1 MAEHQPAW
9 VTSCAAKQQQKH
21 SGSRPHTFGKKHGH
35 KSTCEAQ
42 GTNGSGTTASS
53 SPTTI
58 RTANKSLQKLAWVLI
73 SI

>member
-9 VTSCAAKQQQKH
+9 VTSCAAKQQKH
-21 SGSRPHTFGKKHGH
+21 GGSRHRTFGKNQGH

-42 GTNGSGTTASS
+42 GTNGSGTTASP

>member
-1 MAEHQPAW
+1 MAEYQPAW

-21 SGSRPHTFGKKHGH
+21 DGLRHCTFGKKQGH

-42 GTNGSGTTASS
+42 GTSGSGTTASS